1 MHYLSRFSAF
11 IRSSLAGT
19 TAMLALALPGLAHSQ
34 DSLTLPPFSPI
45 INVSPLVA
53 DVGVPRTITVSAS
66 WPDGCP
72 PMNPTLTAGTLPGQT
87 HISIRFTLPLTL
99 VACTQV
105 VTPYSASLTYTPT
118 QAGVQRIAVTLTD
131 GRYLGGGQIITQSAG
146 KVRASRDLSGVW
158 YSPATNGSGLALYHS
173 QEGSDIMAGTWYV
186 FDNNGKPYWYLIQN
200 GRWDAHDRY
209 TGDLVEVTS
218 NPGTCFLLNG
228 CARLMS
234 AATRIGTVRI
244 DVKGLDTIDV
254 AIGVGGPPL
263 PDLVITTNFTATRL
277 RY

>member
-1 MHYLSRFSAF
+1 MHHQSRITDFILSR
-11 IRSSLAGT
+11 LAGT
-19 TAMLALALPGLAHSQ
+19 LAMLALPMLAQ
-34 DSLTLPPFSPI
+34 AQTDLTLPPFTPI
-45 INVSPLVA
+45 VTVSPLVA

-66 WPDGCP
+66 WRDGCV
-72 PMNPTLTAGTLPGQT
+72 PMNPTLTVGPLPGQN
-87 HISIRFTLPLTL
+87 HVNIRFSQPLTL
-99 VACTQV
+99 IACTQA
-105 VTPYSASLTYTPT
+105 VTPYSATLTYTPT
-118 QAGVQRIAVTLTD
+118 QAGTQRIAVTLTD
-131 GRYLGGGQIITQSAG
+131 GRYLGGGQIITQATG

-200 GRWDAHDRY
+200 GRWDAPDRY

-218 NPGTCFLLNG
+218 NPGNCFLLNG

-234 AATRIGTVRI
+234 AATRVGTLRI

-254 AIGVGGPPL
+254 AVGVGGPPL
-263 PDLVITTNFTATRL
+263 SDLVITSNFTATRL